1 MKVRNMVNKIIY
13 YHVGFPTDKIP
24 LETMFAIEKSLSEK
38 NISFDTGC
46 GFGNRDWEL
55 DWSLRGITPEKLL
68 EYMKKKY
75 PEIMK
80 LAEVTMSIGDDQ

>member
-1 MKVRNMVNKIIY
+1 
-13 YHVGFPTDKIP
+13 
-24 LETMFAIEKSLSEK
+24 MFAIEKSLHEK
-38 NISFDTGC
+38 NIRFDTGC

-55 DWSLRGITPEKLL
+55 DWSLKGMTPEKLL

-80 LAEVTMSIGDDQ
+80 KAEITMKIGDKEQ